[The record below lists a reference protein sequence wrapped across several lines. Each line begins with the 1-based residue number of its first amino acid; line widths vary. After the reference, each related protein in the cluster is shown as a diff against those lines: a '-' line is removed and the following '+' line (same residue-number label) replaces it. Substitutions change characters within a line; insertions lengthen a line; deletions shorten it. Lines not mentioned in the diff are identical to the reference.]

1 MAKSISKS
9 KPTLAVIGWILLGV
23 GLALFATGF
32 YVPQYFCADGCSF
45 ARPNFIMLNSGLTLA
60 ISGGICLST
69 KSSKMPGAKLTIGGK
84 RGIGWVS
91 AIFAFLSLVSLLNAW
106 AWIIVAFAVAAA
118 TPFVLL
124 GLIIWGI
131 ARGITR
137 KKAMADSEEP
147 TIAEKKQTP

>member
-1 MAKSISKS
+1 MAKSFPRS

-23 GLALFATGF
+23 GLAIFATGF

-60 ISGGICLST
+60 ISGGICLGT
-69 KSSKMPGAKLTIGGK
+69 KSSKMPGVKLTVGGK

-91 AIFAFLSLVSLLNAW
+91 AIFTFLSLVSLLNAW

-118 TPFVLL
+118 TPFILI

-131 ARGITR
+131 ARGISR
-137 KKAMADSEEP
+137 KKAKAGSEEP
-147 TIAEKKQTP
+147 TIAESNKTL